1 MEFSWQEYQSGFPF
15 PSSEDHPH
23 PGIEPTSPALAGEF
37 FTFYFLSHQRSPRT
51 AFWESLTEKVFL
63 VLLLS
68 QAYPSFFLYCG
79 TIAPALKG
87 EVLNHWAT
95 REVPETNSFLII
107 FFLEV

>member
-15 PSSEDHPH
+15 PSPGDLPH

-68 QAYPSFFLYCG
+68 KAYPSFFLYCG
-79 TIAPALKG
+79 TIEHYWAGRDYYLFRVVR
-87 EVLNHWAT
+87 ERSYVL
-95 REVPETNSFLII
+95 
-107 FFLEV
+107 